1 MPSYAPPF
9 WLVTS
14 VSFNYGKVRYLYNR
28 SEQCIIMSQILE
40 TKFPSRIYQDLVFQ
54 RTKSAVV
61 TLAKEAKCYVCS
73 KGMNDGYSITAK
85 NTTFGTLLFCD
96 KHYAVD

>member
-9 WLVTS
+9 WLVAS
-14 VSFNYGKVRYLYNR
+14 VSFNYGKVRYLYKR
-28 SEQCIIMSQILE
+28 SELCIIMSQILE

-54 RTKSAVV
+54 REEFSLD
-61 TLAKEAKCYVCS
+61 TLAKEARCYVCS

-85 NTTFGTLLFCD
+85 NTAFGTLLFCD
-96 KHYAVD
+96 KHYTVD

>member
-1 MPSYAPPF
+1 
-9 WLVTS
+9 
-14 VSFNYGKVRYLYNR
+14 
-28 SEQCIIMSQILE
+28 MSQILE

-85 NTTFGTLLFCD
+85 NTTFEHCYFVINTMLQIR
-96 KHYAVD
+96 